1 MVSSMSATSNLYDV
15 LKRVDWLA
23 IFSPWAII
31 NRSKMYAM
39 TTKQNTCATRTPAT
53 NVALKDFLRRAPLR
67 SGLAIVRGSTTVL
80 PNIFMVRRAHH
91 DIKPNTY
98 ATRTPANN
106 AALKGLAI
114 AKGGTTVV
122 PNIFSGEFMED
133 GSFLSASMSSLRSV
147 WTLLRSN
154 CEAIIHANE
163 KPTIMDNVSCQS
175 GIEDGK
181 PVRRKRRGNE
191 LNRFHTPF
199 PSILHLLLSTIFV
212 LLNFCFI
219 SATHAQSQTHESGG
233 GAAEVV
239 KGLMVGQKV
248 PEEFWTYKHLLY
260 TDGDTIRK
268 DLSEYKGKLL
278 VLDLWATWCAIC
290 LAQMSEKQL
299 LFSKYPDETA
309 FLLVNS
315 VRTKDTYETI
325 LTRSDKISSSTLG
338 G

>member
-1 MVSSMSATSNLYDV
+1 VHAAQGRAFSTDYVHLVNLKKMKKLYPSGQAMPTRTGPSEPKQSSHDTSHERMTTSLRSLLRAKSISPFYSYRRRAMVSSMSATSNLYDV

-163 KPTIMDNVSCQS
+163 KPTIMDNVSCPACPTTGGC

-181 PVRRKRRGNE
+181 PVRRQRRG
-191 LNRFHTPF
+191 
-199 PSILHLLLSTIFV
+199 
-212 LLNFCFI
+212 
-219 SATHAQSQTHESGG
+219 
-233 GAAEVV
+233 
-239 KGLMVGQKV
+239 
-248 PEEFWTYKHLLY
+248 
-260 TDGDTIRK
+260 
-268 DLSEYKGKLL
+268 
-278 VLDLWATWCAIC
+278 
-290 LAQMSEKQL
+290 
-299 LFSKYPDETA
+299 
-309 FLLVNS
+309 
-315 VRTKDTYETI
+315 
-325 LTRSDKISSSTLG
+325 
-338 G
+338 